1 MVTSVQSLPMFRF
14 LAIFLVVLLC
24 LFVLDIYEPIAVRV
38 IDPFNG
44 VLAWLAAH
52 SISLFG
58 GDAVAQGKQLFSPGA
73 GVGVVIERVCNGIE
87 AVIILVSA
95 IVAFPAPWKNKV
107 LGVAVGVLAIQA
119 LNLLRIISLF
129 YLQQWNHA
137 WFDWFHLYLWQALI
151 VLDALVVFL
160 LWLRSLPA
168 NAARGPSG
176 VSA

>member
-1 MVTSVQSLPMFRF
+1 MFRF
-14 LAIFLVVLLC
+14 FAIFLVVLLC
-24 LFVLDIYEPIAVRV
+24 LFLLDIYEPVAVTV
-38 IDPFNG
+38 IDPFNS

-52 SISLFG
+52 SIGLFG
-58 GDAVAQGKQLFSPGA
+58 GDAIANGKQLSSPSA

-107 LGVAVGVLAIQA
+107 FGVLLGVVAIQA

-129 YLQQWNHA
+129 YLQQWNRA

-160 LWLRSLPA
+160 LWLRSLPVRDMHKPDSSPEA
-168 NAARGPSG
+168 HA
-176 VSA
+176 